1 MKKIISPLKKIIS
14 PLENLE
20 FRFQKS
26 LDLNNRFFLFI
37 LTIFFLYFRF
47 FVKSQLQIPE
57 EVRKE
62 ANRRVKE
69 GLVDRLVFNAAQL
82 EVEHLINETTYPN
95 FLRSDTYLQ
104 YVQSCQNP
112 DPGGCP
118 SPGSSRE
125 MSLSCG
131 PNTLPTLFEDS
142 EFISSMH
149 GGGAHH
155 PTSLTSMEMTR
166 EVKLTEEVLMRTQQ
180 VRALD
185 FKRKPEAFAG
195 CVFFSNY
202 LLTAV
207 GPLFKYFSVD
217 HFFF

>member
-1 MKKIISPLKKIIS
+1 MLIVIVV
-14 PLENLE
+14 
-20 FRFQKS
+20 
-26 LDLNNRFFLFI
+26 
-37 LTIFFLYFRF
+37 FRF

-69 GLVDRLVFNAAQL
+69 GLVDKQVFNVAQL
-82 EVEHLINETTYPN
+82 QVEHLINETTYPN

-149 GGGAHH
+149 GPHTA
-155 PTSLTSMEMTR
+155 SSTSMEMTR

-195 CVFFSNY
+195 YVYF
-202 LLTAV
+202 
-207 GPLFKYFSVD
+207 LFILKF
-217 HFFF
+217 